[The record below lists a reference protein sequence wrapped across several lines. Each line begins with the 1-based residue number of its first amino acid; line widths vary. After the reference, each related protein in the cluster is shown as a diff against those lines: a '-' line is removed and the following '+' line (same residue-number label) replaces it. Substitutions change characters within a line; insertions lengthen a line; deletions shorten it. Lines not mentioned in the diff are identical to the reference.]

1 MPLEP
6 LRRRQFI
13 TLLGGGAVAW
23 PLAARAQQS
32 TTPVIGILSSESPE
46 AAAILVRAFHQ
57 GLSEVGF
64 IEGRNVVVEYRWAEG
79 HNDRLPALAADLVR
93 RQVVA
98 IACLGG
104 PPAAFAAK
112 AATTTIPI
120 VFQVGFDPVELGL
133 VTSLNRPGANITGIA
148 SVNTEQ
154 GPKRLEVLH
163 QLTSTA
169 KILGLLVNPTNR
181 NVAEVSV
188 KVAQAAAESLGLQL
202 HIFYA
207 SNEHEF
213 DAAFATLP
221 ARQVGGLAIGP
232 DPFFLG
238 HSQQLAALAMR
249 HAAPALS
256 PYREFPLAGGLVSY
270 GSDIKDHIRLVGVY
284 IGRILKGEKPA
295 DLPVQ
300 QATKVEL
307 IINLKTAKVLGLTVP
322 TALLV
327 RADEVIE

>member
-1 MPLEP
+1 
-6 LRRRQFI
+6 
-13 TLLGGGAVAW
+13 
-23 PLAARAQQS
+23 
-32 TTPVIGILSSESPE
+32 
-46 AAAILVRAFHQ
+46 
-57 GLSEVGF
+57 
-64 IEGRNVVVEYRWAEG
+64 VVEYLWAEG
-79 HNDRLPALAADLVR
+79 QNDRLPALAADLVH

-104 PPAAFAAK
+104 PPALAAK

-133 VTSLNRPGANITGIA
+133 VTSLNRPGGNITGIA
-148 SVNTEQ
+148 SLNTEL

-163 QLTSTA
+163 QLTSTE

-181 NVAEVSV
+181 NVAEVTV

-202 HIFYA
+202 HILYA

-213 DAAFATLP
+213 YAAFATLP
-221 ARQVGGLAIGP
+221 ARRVGGLAIGS

-238 HSQQLAALAMR
+238 HSQQLAALAT
-249 HAAPALS
+249 HHTTPALS
-256 PYREFPLAGGLVSY
+256 PYREFALAGGLMSY
-270 GSDIKDHIRLVGVY
+270 GSDIKDQFRLVGVY

-300 QATKVEL
+300 QASKVEL
-307 IINLKTAKVLGLTVP
+307 IINLKTAKILGLTVP

>member
-1 MPLEP
+1 MVINI
-6 LRRRQFI
+6 RRREFI
-13 TLLGGGAVAW
+13 GTLGSAAAW
-23 PLAARAQQS
+23 PFAARAQQ
-32 TTPVIGILSSESPE
+32 TAVPVIGILSSESPE
-46 AAAILVRAFHQ
+46 AEAIRVRAFHQ

-64 IEGRNVVVEYRWAEG
+64 IEGRNVVVEYHWAEG

-133 VTSLNRPGANITGIA
+133 VTSLNRPGGNITGVA
-148 SVNTEQ
+148 SLNTEL

-188 KVAQAAAESLGLQL
+188 KVAQAAAESLGL
-202 HIFYA
+202 
-207 SNEHEF
+207 
-213 DAAFATLP
+213 
-221 ARQVGGLAIGP
+221 
-232 DPFFLG
+232 
-238 HSQQLAALAMR
+238 
-249 HAAPALS
+249 
-256 PYREFPLAGGLVSY
+256 
-270 GSDIKDHIRLVGVY
+270 
-284 IGRILKGEKPA
+284 
-295 DLPVQ
+295 
-300 QATKVEL
+300 
-307 IINLKTAKVLGLTVP
+307 
-322 TALLV
+322 
-327 RADEVIE
+327 

>member
-1 MPLEP
+1 V
-6 LRRRQFI
+6 RRREFV
-13 TLLGGGAVAW
+13 TLLGGAAAAW
-23 PLAARAQQS
+23 PLVARAQQPAM
-32 TTPVIGILSSESPE
+32 PVIGVLSSESPE
-46 AAAILVRAFHQ
+46 AAAIRVRAFHQ

-64 IEGRNVVVEYRWAEG
+64 IEGRDVVVEYLWAEG
-79 HNDRLPALAADLVR
+79 QNDRLPALAADLVH

-104 PPAAFAAK
+104 PPALAAK

-133 VTSLNRPGANITGIA
+133 VTSLNRPGGNITGIA
-148 SVNTEQ
+148 SLNTEL

-163 QLTSTA
+163 QLTSTE

-202 HIFYA
+202 HILYA

-221 ARQVGGLAIGP
+221 ARRVGGLAISS

-238 HSQQLAALAMR
+238 HASSLPHLRCTIRRLRSARIVSSRWLAA
-249 HAAPALS
+249 S
-256 PYREFPLAGGLVSY
+256 
-270 GSDIKDHIRLVGVY
+270 
-284 IGRILKGEKPA
+284 
-295 DLPVQ
+295 
-300 QATKVEL
+300 
-307 IINLKTAKVLGLTVP
+307 
-322 TALLV
+322 
-327 RADEVIE
+327 

>member
-1 MPLEP
+1 M
-6 LRRRQFI
+6 RRRQFI
-13 TLLGGGAVAW
+13 TLLGGVAAAW
-23 PLAARAQQS
+23 PLAARAQRS
-32 TTPVIGILSSESPE
+32 AVPVIGVLSSESPE
-46 AAAILVRAFHQ
+46 AAAIRVRAFHQ

-64 IEGRNVVVEYRWAEG
+64 IEGRDLVVEYLWAEG
-79 HNDRLPALAADLVR
+79 QNDRLPALAADLVH

-104 PPAAFAAK
+104 PPALAAK

-133 VTSLNRPGANITGIA
+133 VTSLNRPGGNITGIA
-148 SVNTEQ
+148 SLNTEL

-163 QLTSTA
+163 QLTSTE

-181 NVAEVSV
+181 NVAEVTV

-202 HIFYA
+202 HILYA

-213 DAAFATLP
+213 YAAFATLP
-221 ARQVGGLAIGP
+221 ARRVGGLAIGS

-249 HAAPALS
+249 HTTPALS
-256 PYREFPLAGGLVSY
+256 PYREFALAGGLMSY
-270 GSDIKDHIRLVGVY
+270 GSDIKDQFRLVGVY

-300 QATKVEL
+300 QASKVEL
-307 IINLKTAKVLGLTVP
+307 IINLKTAKILGLTVP

>member
-46 AAAILVRAFHQ
+46 AEAIRVRAFHQ

-79 HNDRLPALAADLVR
+79 HNDRLHALAADLVR
-93 RQVVA
+93 RHVVA

-120 VFQVGFDPVELGL
+120 VFELGFDPVELGL
-133 VTSLNRPGANITGIA
+133 VTSLNRPGGNITGIA
-148 SVNTEQ
+148 SLNTEL

-295 DLPVQ
+295 DMPVQ
-300 QATKVEL
+300 QAVKVEL
-307 IINLKTAKVLGLTVP
+307 VINLQTARVLGLDVP
-322 TALLV
+322 PTLLTL
-327 RADEVIE
+327 ADEVIE

>member
-1 MPLEP
+1 V
-6 LRRRQFI
+6 RRREFI
-13 TLLGGGAVAW
+13 ALLGGAAAL
-23 PLAARAQQS
+23 PLSARAQQS
-32 TTPVIGILSSESPE
+32 AVPVIGILSSESPE
-46 AAAILVRAFHQ
+46 AEAIRVRAFHQ
-57 GLSEVGF
+57 GLTEVGF

-133 VTSLNRPGANITGIA
+133 VTSLNRPGGNITGIA
-148 SVNTEQ
+148 SLNTEL

-207 SNEHEF
+207 SNEDEF

-232 DPFFLG
+232 DPFFLA

-270 GSDIKDHIRLVGVY
+270 GSDIKDHIRLVGDY

>member
-1 MPLEP
+1 MLD

-13 TLLGGGAVAW
+13 TLLGGAAVAW
-23 PLAARAQQS
+23 PLAARAQRS
-32 TTPVIGILSSESPE
+32 AVPVIGVLSSESPE
-46 AAAILVRAFHQ
+46 AAAIRVRAFHQ

-64 IEGRNVVVEYRWAEG
+64 IEGRDVVIEYLWAKG
-79 HNDRLPALAADLVR
+79 QNDRLPTLAADLVH

-104 PPAAFAAK
+104 PPALAAK

-133 VTSLNRPGANITGIA
+133 VTSLNRPGGNITGLA
-148 SVNTEQ
+148 SLNTELV
-154 GPKRLEVLH
+154 PKRLEVLH
-163 QLTSTA
+163 QLTSTE

-181 NVAEVSV
+181 KVAEVSV
-188 KVAQAAAESLGLQL
+188 KAAQAAAESLGLQL
-202 HIFYA
+202 HILYA
-207 SNEHEF
+207 SNEHDF

-221 ARQVGGLAIGP
+221 ARRVGGLAIVS

-238 HSQQLAALAMR
+238 HSQQLAALAL
-249 HAAPALS
+249 HHTTPALS
-256 PYREFPLAGGLVSY
+256 PYREFALAGGLISY
-270 GSDIKDHIRLVGVY
+270 GSDLKDQFRLVGVY

-300 QATKVEL
+300 QASKVEL
-307 IINLKTAKVLGLTVP
+307 IINLKTAKMLGLTVP

>member
-46 AAAILVRAFHQ
+46 AEAIRVRAFHQ

-79 HNDRLPALAADLVR
+79 HNDRLPALAADLVS

-120 VFQVGFDPVELGL
+120 VFTVGFDPVELGL
-133 VTSLNRPGANITGIA
+133 VTSLNRPGGNITGIA
-148 SVNTEQ
+148 SLNTEL

-169 KILGLLVNPTNR
+169 KILGLLHPGCFTRRTAAISTFLPMARLRGVSFALQYLTSQLSILFTPSHTNPSR
-181 NVAEVSV
+181 
-188 KVAQAAAESLGLQL
+188 
-202 HIFYA
+202 
-207 SNEHEF
+207 
-213 DAAFATLP
+213 
-221 ARQVGGLAIGP
+221 
-232 DPFFLG
+232 
-238 HSQQLAALAMR
+238 
-249 HAAPALS
+249 
-256 PYREFPLAGGLVSY
+256 
-270 GSDIKDHIRLVGVY
+270 
-284 IGRILKGEKPA
+284 
-295 DLPVQ
+295 
-300 QATKVEL
+300 
-307 IINLKTAKVLGLTVP
+307 
-322 TALLV
+322 
-327 RADEVIE
+327 